1 MPVCALSWTTT
12 VQKRASELIAAGYS
26 MDVISDQLHEEF
38 DGIDGGG
45 KTGGI
50 DGKYLDGSI
59 APNGILAGTQS
70 HSHDYKETGRTA
82 ATCTEEGKITYT
94 CDCGKTKTEAISK
107 VEHDYQQSEETKGTC
122 LEIGKIKF
130 ACNNCGDSYYVET
143 EYAPHNYIPSDE
155 STQPTC
161 TEDGMQIMT
170 CSVCNDKN
178 TSTIPALGHEES
190 PVATLKTAPTCE
202 AEGLEQYLCTRCNN
216 VLREE
221 VLLATG
227 HTKAEMLTVIKEPS
241 ILTEGTGVCKCTVCD
256 TVLETTTIPQKDFP
270 YVVVMTT
277 NILGYMLQDS
287 DWFVLEAGDNVFTYD
302 AESGNSNLHI
312 TFTTTLLYSGV

>member
-1 MPVCALSWTTT
+1 MKLKDRKTILIRVFSAFITLGLIIGCTMPVNAFPWTRET
-12 VQKRASELIAAGYS
+12 QARIDELIDLGYS
-26 MDVISDQLHEEF
+26 MTQISDQLTEEY
-38 DGIDGGG
+38 DGKDGGG

-50 DGKYLDGSI
+50 DGRYLDGTI

-70 HSHDYKETGRTA
+70 HSHDYKETGRTP

-94 CDCGKTKTEAISK
+94 CDCGKTKTETISK
-107 VEHDYQQSEETKGTC
+107 AEHDYQQSEEIAGTC

-130 ACNNCGDSYYVET
+130 ACNNCGGSYYVET

-161 TEDGMQIMT
+161 TEDGMQILT

-190 PVATLKTAPTCE
+190 TAATLKTAPNCE
-202 AEGLEQYLCTRCNN
+202 TEGLEQYLCIRCNN

-221 VLLATG
+221 LLIATG
-227 HTKAEMLTVIKEPS
+227 HTKAEMLTVVQEPS

-256 TVLETTTIPQKDFP
+256 AVLETVVIPRKDFP
-270 YVVVMTT
+270 YVVVGVGVVAVVGVVF
-277 NILGYMLQDS
+277 I
-287 DWFVLEAGDNVFTYD
+287 VLCKRGKK
-302 AESGNSNLHI
+302 
-312 TFTTTLLYSGV
+312 